1 MQPKS
6 PARARQ
12 RQPEMITSRENR
24 WLQSFRSAL
33 AGKTEGAVG
42 IEGARIVEEALRS
55 AVPVEAVLVSE
66 SGRKRLERI
75 QPLLGTSTRVL
86 ATTDKLFERLAATES
101 PQGIAALVRPSA
113 ASFDDLLAG
122 PATPLIL
129 VLVGVQDPGNVGTI
143 IRTAEALGASG
154 TATCRAGSI
163 GTAHPFSPK
172 ALRASAG
179 SAFRLPILDGI
190 GAAVL
195 QAQLRVMRVQ
205 ILAAVSAGDESTPS
219 SLAPWQVDLRGPV
232 AILIGNEG
240 AGLPPDVASAAD
252 ARIRIPLA
260 AAYGAKNHHVESL
273 NAATAASILMYEA
286 ARQRAADGRDFAA
299 TARPAG
305 AHDR

>member
-1 MQPKS
+1 
-6 PARARQ
+6 
-12 RQPEMITSRENR
+12 MISSRENR

-33 AGKTEGAVG
+33 AGKSEGAVG
-42 IEGARIVEEALRS
+42 IEGARLVEEAFRS

-66 SGRKRLERI
+66 SGRKHLGRV
-75 QPLLGTSTRVL
+75 QPLVGENTRIL
-86 ATTDKLFERLAATES
+86 ATTDKLFERLADTES
-101 PQGIAALVRPSA
+101 PQGIAALIRPSA

-143 IRTAEALGASG
+143 IRSAEALGASG
-154 TATCRAGSI
+154 IATCRAGSI

-179 SAFRLPILDGI
+179 SVFRLPMLDGI
-190 GAAVL
+190 GVAVL
-195 QAQLRVMRVQ
+195 QAQLRVMQVQ
-205 ILAAVSAGDESTPS
+205 ILAAVSGEDEADANSV
-219 SLAPWQVDLRGPV
+219 APWQADLRG
-232 AILIGNEG
+232 AIALLIGNEG
-240 AGLPPDVASAAD
+240 AGLPADVASAAD

-260 AAYGAKNHHVESL
+260 PAYGSKSHRVESL

-286 ARQRAADGRDFAA
+286 ARQRAASTRDFAA

-305 AHDR
+305 AHDQ